1 MAKLVAAVT
10 ARIRFL
16 MFSLLSV
23 DGTQITHVTGVPSVF
38 QHGWS
43 ARQAGRDQPPQ
54 GGRTLQDHTIPFL
67 KGNRTIPFLFWRATA
82 NKVEEFPGR
91 IVPRRRVSVRSRF
104 ARRLEDVNPP
114 EAKLRPQRFGRR
126 HERAAVKQACKDL
139 GRWLRSP
146 ALRA

>member
-54 GGRTLQDHTIPFL
+54 GGRTLQNHYSL
-67 KGNRTIPFLFWRATA
+67 
-82 NKVEEFPGR
+82 
-91 IVPRRRVSVRSRF
+91 S
-104 ARRLEDVNPP
+104 
-114 EAKLRPQRFGRR
+114 
-126 HERAAVKQACKDL
+126 ERK
-139 GRWLRSP
+139 
-146 ALRA
+146 